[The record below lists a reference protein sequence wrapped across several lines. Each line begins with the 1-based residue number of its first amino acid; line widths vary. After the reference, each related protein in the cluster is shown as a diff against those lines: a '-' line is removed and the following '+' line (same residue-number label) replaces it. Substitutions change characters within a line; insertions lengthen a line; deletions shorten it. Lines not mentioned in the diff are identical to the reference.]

1 MSSEVGRRVT
11 ARRAWLVALAGGAL
25 VVGSAA
31 SAALGQT
38 PDEVIDAGTNADA
51 AAQALN
57 EGCADMEKCDW
68 KSDGD
73 LTTDYGPARII
84 GDVLYNC
91 SEEGDAETA
100 VGVTDERGES
110 TSVSESISL
119 EISLGFLDLEKSS
132 VEFEAFSKQSQSFS
146 TEVKVTNAVSVAPG
160 WKGWTEALMLS
171 GGVTGSAYITQGIH
185 LIQVKNIDLQFPG
198 YQGPDAP
205 PWRGA
210 GCLLRHLDSDDVG
223 RGRLALRCRG
233 RLDGFRGAGGEGG
246 EGGAGTGAA
255 EGALQDHRLP
265 FQASLRPVFAAGS
278 PPLHQAHGYGSAASS
293 LPQAQRDRY
302 ARAGRSRP
310 RRGHQPPR
318 RHPAHPATH
327 DHARAIQADHA
338 EEAQEDDR
346 AAQRQAAAPGRAA
359 HDHDRSH
366 QHPLDPRGRIVKK
379 PGHDRLDTDP
389 ATRCRAWRPL

>member
-146 TEVKVTNAVSVAPG
+146 TEVKVTNGVSVAPG

-205 PWRGA
+205 RGEAQVVYSGTSTPMTSDEVDSRCAAVGASTASAAQA
-210 GCLLRHLDSDDVG
+210 GRAARAARALAPRRERFKITVCRSKRASARSSQ
-223 RGRLALRCRG
+223 RGRRRCTKRTV
-233 RLDGFRGAGGEGG
+233 
-246 EGGAGTGAA
+246 TG
-255 EGALQDHRLP
+255 
-265 FQASLRPVFAAGS
+265 V
-278 PPLHQAHGYGSAASS
+278 PP
-293 LPQAQRDRY
+293 RRY
-302 ARAGRSRP
+302 HKRNVTATLERAGRVHAADTN
-310 RRGHQPPR
+310 RRGSIRLTQR
-318 RHPAHPATH
+318 RT
-327 DHARAIQADHA
+327 IT
-338 EEAQEDDR
+338 
-346 AAQRQAAAPGRAA
+346 PGRY
-359 HDHDRSH
+359 R
-366 QHPLDPRGRIVKK
+366 LIMRKK
-379 PGHDRLDTDP
+379 PKKMIVRHNGKRLHRAEQHMITIVP
-389 ATRCRAWRPL
+389 LTIRWTRGVR